1 MAFLI
6 PDNIRSRQDT
16 PAAIKRVAGA
26 FQTALDDDVHVWFE
40 PLYDPAGDKPHFVL
54 LLPGRGVVV
63 LEVLDANATTILGV
77 FRGRVRIN
85 RDGRELERGSPLERA
100 QAHAEAIRAR
110 IAAEP
115 RLQGLDLRVAAGA
128 VLPSLTADDAAKK
141 GIDGLV
147 PPALSIYKETIDAAI
162 QGSGEAGLLR
172 VFVRMLG
179 GAEVVLSSTQI
190 KVIRGLIQPEIVID
204 RVAGADRKG
213 TQLSIFGAPT
223 GKNDDVRV
231 IDRHQESIAK
241 SLSDGHRVVR
251 GVAGSGKTLILTY
264 RARLVAQALPRKR
277 YLVTCYTRTLASQLR
292 AALQD
297 LPNIDVQHLDGLMS
311 KAIRFA
317 RLRHPGFSKD
327 PTGEQVAEVSLQ
339 ALEKATQLR
348 YDGIFLDEAQ
358 DFGTT
363 ALRFVVGLLRNESS
377 DLVVVADAAQN
388 IFRRRFSWK
397 QAGIHAQGRTRILR
411 VNYRNT
417 KEILE
422 FAYRFLTGGSLREED
437 IPDFEDESAV
447 IPPQSAQRSGPP
459 PEVQLVQSGQD
470 AVRAVAE
477 KVKAWLA
484 QDRSPRSVAILYA
497 SSRGEVMKSGLVKE
511 LGYQGIDLFWAT
523 NPADRDAR
531 ERLAEASA
539 PVILSTIHSAK
550 GLEFPRVIVCELGR
564 EDDDPETA
572 RKLSYVAMTRATDE
586 LCVVAPLSSPL
597 AQDLTPPP
605 ARESVA

>member
-16 PAAIKRVAGA
+16 PAAIRRVAGA

-54 LLPGRGVVV
+54 LIPSRGVVV
-63 LEVLDANATTILGV
+63 LEVLDATATTILGV

-85 RDGRELERGSPLERA
+85 RDGRELEQSSPLERA
-100 QAHAEAIRAR
+100 LAHAEAIRAR

-128 VLPSLTADDAAKK
+128 VLPNLTAGDAAKK

-147 PPALSIYKETIDAAI
+147 PPELSIYKETIDTAI
-162 QGSGEAGLLR
+162 QGSGEAALLR
-172 VFVRMLG
+172 AFLRMLG
-179 GAEVVLSSTQI
+179 GAEVGLSDTQV
-190 KVIRGLIQPEIVID
+190 KVVRGIIQPEIVID
-204 RVAGADRKG
+204 KVTGDEKKG
-213 TQLSIFGAPT
+213 TQLIFVAPT
-223 GKNDDVRV
+223 GENEDVRV

-241 SLSDGHRVVR
+241 SLGDGHRVVR

-264 RARLVAQALPRKR
+264 RAKLVAQALPRKR

-297 LPNIDVQHLDGLMS
+297 LPNVDVEHLDGLMS
-311 KAIRFA
+311 KAIRYA
-317 RLRHPGFSKD
+317 RLRHPGFAKD
-327 PTGEQVAEVSLQ
+327 PTGEQVAQAALQ
-339 ALEKATQLR
+339 ALEKSSQLR

-358 DFGTT
+358 DFTTT
-363 ALRFVVGLLRNESS
+363 ALRFVVGLLRDESS

-437 IPDFEDESAV
+437 IPDFEDESTV

-459 PEVQLVQSGQD
+459 PEVQVVQAGGD
-470 AVRAVAE
+470 AVRGIVE

-484 QDRSPRSVAILYA
+484 HDQSPRSIAILYA
-497 SSRGEVMKSGLVKE
+497 SSHGEVMKSGLVKE
-511 LGYQGIDLFWAT
+511 LRYQGIELFWAT
-523 NPADRDAR
+523 DPADRNAR
-531 ERLAEASA
+531 ERLSETSA
-539 PVILSTIHSAK
+539 PVIISTIHSAK
-550 GLEFPRVIVCELGR
+550 GLEFSRVIVCELGR
-564 EDDDPETA
+564 EGDDLETA
-572 RKLSYVAMTRATDE
+572 RKLAYVGMTRATDE
-586 LCVVAPLSSPL
+586 LCVVTTSNHPL
-597 AQDLTPPP
+597 ARDLTPAP